1 MPDTNDAPLTQKCS
15 ICGGDLVSDY
25 LAGVLVCEHCGN
37 KWPIQKAIPDYS
49 KYDRI
54 ISNIAK
60 ANEILTSEQKI
71 ASANEA
77 KILFKQAIMEC
88 GNFNDEVTS
97 DLVRKCEEGMR
108 EADLLAQ
115 YYKGKSAFD
124 HKSYGN
130 AISELNKVP
139 GYRDSDELILRSKA
153 ELEARRKRQL
163 PLTIILSMI
172 IPLSITIALKE
183 FAGWHIVICIL
194 IFLAGSTG
202 LGYVMYQGKIPSLI
216 IKIISF
222 LAATP
227 LILFCIFA
235 YAFHLAPWLA
245 ALIAIGAPI
254 VLFAVTCVLSETNKD

>member
-25 LAGVLVCEHCGN
+25 LAGVLICEHCNN
-37 KWPIQKAIPDYS
+37 KWPIQKAMPDYS

-54 ISNIAK
+54 ISNINK
-60 ANEILTSEQKI
+60 ADEILTSDQKI

-88 GNFNDEVTS
+88 GNYNDEVTN
-97 DLVRKCEEGMR
+97 DLIRKCEDGMK

-115 YYKGKSAFD
+115 YYKGKNAFD
-124 HKSYGN
+124 HRSYSN
-130 AISELNKVP
+130 AISELAKVP
-139 GYRDSDELILRSKA
+139 GYRDSDELVMRSKA
-153 ELEARRKRQL
+153 ELEAQRKRQL
-163 PLTIILSMI
+163 PLTIILSTI
-172 IPLSITIALKE
+172 IPLSLAIALKE

-194 IFLAGSTG
+194 IFLAGSAG